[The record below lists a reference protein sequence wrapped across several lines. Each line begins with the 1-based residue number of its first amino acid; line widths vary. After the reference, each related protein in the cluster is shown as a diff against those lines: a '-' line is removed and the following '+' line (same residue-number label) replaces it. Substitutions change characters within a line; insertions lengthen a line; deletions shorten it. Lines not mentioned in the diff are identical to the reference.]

1 MDSKDIIYLDHAA
14 TVPMRPEAVSAMS
27 AALADVWGNA
37 SAIYSAGS
45 RAKRQLERARAS
57 LAATI
62 GADPSE
68 IYFTSGGTEGD
79 NWALTAAMEFCS
91 GGHLIITA
99 VEHHAILHT
108 AEYLRTRG
116 FDVTV
121 LPPDS
126 EGYIA
131 PEKVAAAVRPDTA
144 LISVMTANNEVGTIE
159 PIAAIGRIARD
170 RHILFHTDA
179 VQAYGKIPIDVR
191 AAGIDLLSVSAHKI
205 GGPKGI
211 GFLYIKKNMPFGA
224 YMHGGMQEKGRRAGT
239 ENVPAAVGFAAAA
252 EAVFAEREE
261 AQARER
267 ALQRFFL
274 RRLREEIPGVEL
286 NGPEPDENGPGP
298 DDNSPEQDEARC
310 AEKRCAEKQR
320 TPDSRRLANNLNV
333 RFPGVN
339 SETLLILLDMQGICA
354 SGGSACT
361 TGAVNPS
368 HVLMAMG
375 QTAEEA
381 RESVRFTLGPENTE
395 EELERTVQA
404 VKEITERL
412 KKLNR

>member
-1 MDSKDIIYLDHAA
+1 MDNKDIIYLDHAA
-14 TVPMRPEAVSAMS
+14 TVPMRPEAITAMS

-79 NWALTAAMEFCS
+79 NWALTAAMELYS
-91 GGHLIITA
+91 GRHLIITA
-99 VEHHAILHT
+99 IEHHAVLHT
-108 AEYLRTRG
+108 AEYLETRG
-116 FDVTV
+116 FDVT
-121 LPPDS
+121 LITPDGTGYIPPD
-126 EGYIA
+126 
-131 PEKVAAAVRPDTA
+131 AVYEAIRPDTA
-144 LISVMTANNEVGTIE
+144 LISVMMANNEVGTIE
-159 PIAAIGRIARD
+159 PVAEIGRIARD

-191 AAGIDLLSVSAHKI
+191 AAGVDLLSVSAHKI

-211 GFLYIKKNMPFGA
+211 GFLYIRKNMSFGA

-239 ENVPAAVGFAAAA
+239 ENVPSAVGFAAAA
-252 EAVFAEREE
+252 EAVFAERETS
-261 AQARER
+261 QAKELG
-267 ALQRFFL
+267 LQKFFL
-274 RRLREEIPGVEL
+274 KRLREEIPDVEL
-286 NGPEPDENGPGP
+286 NGPEPEGNTGAED
-298 DDNSPEQDEARC
+298 RC
-310 AEKRCAEKQR
+310 GTGSR
-320 TPDSRRLANNLNV
+320 RRLANNLNV

-361 TGAVNPS
+361 TGAINPS

-375 QTAEEA
+375 KTQEEA

-412 KKLNR
+412 KKLN